1 MENLTNNQKK
11 FLELIIKA
19 RKLHF
24 DVNKII
30 KKDPI
35 KQDEKRKILTL
46 AHKQICDNDSVEVLL
61 ILIKRNMLLKTS
73 LFFLIKYYIKAI
85 TNSLTSKIDDDDDL
99 FLI

>member
-11 FLELIIKA
+11 FLELVIKA
-19 RKLHF
+19 RHLHF
-24 DVNKII
+24 NVDKIV
-30 KKDPI
+30 KNDPT

-61 ILIKRNMLLKTS
+61 ILIKRNMLLKTA

-85 TNSLTSKIDDDDDL
+85 TSSSINKIDDDDL
-99 FLI
+99 F

>member
-11 FLELIIKA
+11 FLELVIKA
-19 RKLHF
+19 RQLYF
-24 DVNKII
+24 DVDKIL

-35 KQDEKRKILTL
+35 KQVEKRKILTL

-61 ILIKRNMLLKTS
+61 ILIKRNILLKTV

-85 TNSLTSKIDDDDDL
+85 TISSINTIDDDDL
-99 FLI
+99 F